1 MPKIHHNDIEI
12 YYEQHGDGEPLLLIA
27 GMSVDHTAWLP
38 ILDGLSKKF
47 QVTIFDNRGC
57 GQTSSPKG
65 PYTLQQMA
73 DDTAAL
79 MTALHLDQ
87 AHILGG
93 SLGGAIAQ
101 HLAIRHP
108 EKVNKLI
115 LSTTMAKADPRCTF
129 IIGQRIPLWEQG
141 ISTEIIYETIFFPW
155 GFSKQFFTDLDA
167 ARAAINEAATLPPVI
182 DLVGYQAQFAALV
195 SHDTRQQLSSI
206 NAPTLVLSSEE
217 DILTPPSDGQYLAN
231 HIPNAQYH
239 EFAAQAHT
247 VHIEAPQAYLKV
259 VNDFLG

>member
-1 MPKIHHNDIEI
+1 
-12 YYEQHGDGEPLLLIA
+12 
-27 GMSVDHTAWLP
+27 
-38 ILDGLSKKF
+38 
-47 QVTIFDNRGC
+47 
-57 GQTSSPKG
+57 
-65 PYTLQQMA
+65 MA
-73 DDTAAL
+73 
-79 MTALHLDQ
+79 
-87 AHILGG
+87 
-93 SLGGAIAQ
+93 
-101 HLAIRHP
+101 
-108 EKVNKLI
+108 N
-115 LSTTMAKADPRCTF
+115 ADPRCTF

-141 ISTEIIYETIFFPW
+141 ISTEIIYEQ
-155 GFSKQFFTDLDA
+155 FSFLLQQIIFTDPDA

-182 DLVGYQAQFAALV
+182 DLVGHQAQFAALV

-259 VNDFLG
+259 VNDFLD

>member
-27 GMSVDHTAWLP
+27 GMSVDHTAWLS

-93 SLGGAIAQ
+93 SLGGA
-101 HLAIRHP
+101 
-108 EKVNKLI
+108 
-115 LSTTMAKADPRCTF
+115 
-129 IIGQRIPLWEQG
+129 
-141 ISTEIIYETIFFPW
+141 
-155 GFSKQFFTDLDA
+155 
-167 ARAAINEAATLPPVI
+167 LPNI
-182 DLVGYQAQFAALV
+182 
-195 SHDTRQQLSSI
+195 
-206 NAPTLVLSSEE
+206 
-217 DILTPPSDGQYLAN
+217 
-231 HIPNAQYH
+231 
-239 EFAAQAHT
+239 
-247 VHIEAPQAYLKV
+247 
-259 VNDFLG
+259 